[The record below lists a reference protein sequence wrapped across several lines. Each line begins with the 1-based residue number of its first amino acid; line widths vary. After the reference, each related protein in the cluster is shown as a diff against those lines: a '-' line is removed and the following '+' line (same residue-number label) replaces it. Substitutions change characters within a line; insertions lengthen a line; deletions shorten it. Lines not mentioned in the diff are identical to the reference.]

1 MDSVG
6 GKAPSSPFVSGVVVL
21 FLSARG
27 SSAWATWSSCCQRAL
42 LSAGVTPLLP
52 SPWCSCLHSQG
63 HPREDPD
70 ASLCSLYLLCGTC
83 FQSSWGPHGFG
94 SEHPVPCSLAEWR
107 REREKQRSQG
117 CMSAVGLGASMP
129 PFPPRRKHGGCFEF
143 RHNTLNNLL
152 LCCHLLTTP
161 LAGHNQWRERKLW
174 CHKSWVTLP
183 NGISKNMSS

>member
-1 MDSVG
+1 M
-6 GKAPSSPFVSGVVVL
+6 SGEKRPLPHL
-21 FLSARG
+21 FLVLLFCFFQREEAQLEPHEVPAVRELYCLQESHPSFPALGAPASIRRGIPERTRMQVSAPCTFSVAPVFSPAEDRM
-27 SSAWATWSSCCQRAL
+27 AL
-42 LSAGVTPLLP
+42 AQSIL
-52 SPWCSCLHSQG
+52 CLAALQNG
-63 HPREDPD
+63 
-70 ASLCSLYLLCGTC
+70 A
-83 FQSSWGPHGFG
+83 
-94 SEHPVPCSLAEWR
+94 
-107 REREKQRSQG
+107 EREKQRSQG